1 MTDPTCPAP
10 EEQSF
15 GDALAELD
23 RIVAALEGGELELED
38 SMTRYERGVALLKG
52 LKAKLDDAEQKVTML
67 VGELEEEA
75 GDAPDTPDTPPASP
89 ARPAPGTSDSGLG
102 EEVPF

>member
-1 MTDPTCPAP
+1 MTDLTCPAP

-23 RIVAALEGGELELED
+23 RIVAALEGGQLELED
-38 SMTRYERGVALLKG
+38 SMTRYERGVALLKS

-75 GDAPDTPDTPPASP
+75 GDTPAEPSAAPAAATEA
-89 ARPAPGTSDSGLG
+89 AGSGLG
-102 EEVPF
+102 QEVPF

>member
-15 GDALAELD
+15 GEALAELD
-23 RIVAALEGGELELED
+23 SIVAALEGGQLELEE
-38 SMTRYERGVALLKG
+38 SMTRYERGVALLKA

-75 GDAPDTPDTPPASP
+75 ADASDAPSAAPTSP
-89 ARPAPGTSDSGLG
+89 AGGAGLG
-102 EEVPF
+102 QEVPF